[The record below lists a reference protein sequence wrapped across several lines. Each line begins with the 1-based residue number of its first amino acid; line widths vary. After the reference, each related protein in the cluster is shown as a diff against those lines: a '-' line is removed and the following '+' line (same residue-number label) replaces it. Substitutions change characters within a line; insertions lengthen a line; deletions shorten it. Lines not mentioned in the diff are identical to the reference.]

1 LTAQHVRKEGPAVK
15 DKTVE
20 TTGYR
25 KPAIVDYGT
34 LAQLTAGNKNGNF
47 LDATFP
53 VHTPKN
59 KLTFSG

>member
-1 LTAQHVRKEGPAVK
+1 VNGKTDAVN
-15 DKTVE
+15 
-20 TTGYR
+20 GYE
-25 KPAIVDYGT
+25 KPKVVDYGT